1 MNALPF
7 PILVIVGPTGAGKS
21 AMAIAV
27 AERAGGEIVTADS
40 TQVYR
45 GCDIGTDKPTLAER
59 RGITHYG
66 LDIADPRSPFTVA
79 EYVAHAEQA
88 LADIH
93 ARGRAPI
100 LSGGTGLYIQGVLAP
115 WGFARTAP
123 DEALRAR
130 YYVLAAQE
138 GKAAVHARLAAVD
151 AESAAAIHPN
161 NLKRVVRALEVYEL
175 TGQPLSHWK
184 RLDAERP
191 PRYQARLIGL
201 TLPRELLYRRIDER
215 VHAELAKGLL
225 DEVKRLL
232 DAGVPPESQAMHA
245 LGYRQLIPVV
255 RGEVPLETA
264 VYTLQRDTRHFARRQ
279 FTWFRRMPAVEW
291 LDWSLAG
298 WEAAVTQIADI
309 AHGLRTEGASAAQ
322 PTG

>member
-1 MNALPF
+1 MSARAPF

-21 AMAIAV
+21 AMSIAV
-27 AERAGGEIVTADS
+27 AERVGGEVVTADS

-45 GCDIGTDKPTLAER
+45 GCDIGTDKPTVAER
-59 RGITHYG
+59 RGVPHHG
-66 LDIADPRSPFTVA
+66 LDIADPHAGFTVA
-79 EYVAHAEQA
+79 EYVAHAERA

-93 ARGRAPI
+93 ARGRVPI
-100 LSGGTGLYIQGVLAP
+100 LSGGTGLYIQGVLEP
-115 WGFARTAP
+115 WGFARTPP

-130 YYVLAAQE
+130 YYALAAQE
-138 GKAAVHARLAAVD
+138 GNAAVHARLAGVD

-161 NLKRVVRALEVYEL
+161 NLKRVVRAIEVYEL

-191 PRYQARLIGL
+191 PRYQARIVGL
-201 TLPRELLYRRIDER
+201 TLPRPLLYQRIDER

-232 DAGVPPESQAMHA
+232 DAGVPPDSQAMHG

-255 RGEVPLETA
+255 RGEVPLEAA
-264 VYTLQRDTRHFARRQ
+264 VYNLQRDTRHLARRQ
-279 FTWFRRMPAVEW
+279 FTWFRRMQAVEW
-291 LDWSLAG
+291 LDWSVAG
-298 WEAAVTQIADI
+298 WEAAVTQIAEI
-309 AHGLRTEGASAAQ
+309 ARQIQAETRK
-322 PTG
+322 